1 MRHWLAFRFQFALL
15 LVHLLWQGLPMPSWL
30 LKSAAQRV
38 ISLLP
43 YSSKWNEVFQKYVTH
58 SLDLTSD
65 RFAARLDYCGRHLRN
80 FLELQPENAEGF
92 NVFELGTGWYPVV
105 PVGLFLCGAGRS
117 WTVDIAPLLRAERV
131 TAMLRKFVEY
141 GANGALAKYLPRVIP
156 ERMEILKGLAEKGGD
171 PEQLLREMQIEF
183 RVVDAQNTGLPAAA
197 VDLFTSTGVL
207 EYIPRPVLKNILL
220 ESKRVGKEGAVQSH
234 YLNLVDQY
242 SYFDRNITP
251 FNFLKFS
258 KRTWSYLNSPIIWQN
273 RLRISDF
280 RALFAEAGCRMVKEE
295 NTSGRAED
303 LAKVRLAPEFA
314 GYREEDLLVILSWI
328 VASHR

>member
-1 MRHWLAFRFQFALL
+1 
-15 LVHLLWQGLPMPSWL
+15 MPSWL
-30 LKSAAQRV
+30 LKSAAQRA

-43 YSSKWNEVFQKYVTH
+43 ASSKWNELFQKYVTR
-58 SLDLTSD
+58 SLDLTSE
-65 RFAARLDYCGRHLRN
+65 RFDARLEYCGRHLRN
-80 FLELQPENAEGF
+80 FLELQPENATGF

-131 TAMLRKFVEY
+131 TAMLRKFAEY
-141 GANGALAKYLPRVIP
+141 GASGALSKYLPRVIP
-156 ERMEILKGLAEKGGD
+156 ERMELLRGLAEKGGE

-220 ESKRVGKEGAVQSH
+220 ESKRVGKERAVQSH

-242 SYFDRNITP
+242 SYFDCSITP

-258 KRTWSYLNSPIIWQN
+258 SRTWSYLNSPIIWQN

-280 RALFAEAGCRMVKEE
+280 RALFVEAGYRIVKEE

-303 LAKVRLAPEFA
+303 LAKVQLAPEFA
-314 GYREEDLLVILSWI
+314 HYKQEDLLVILSWI
-328 VASHR
+328 VAAHR